1 VVTAV
6 DPGLVINSNGIRAQI
21 EGAVLMGLSATL
33 KERITVK
40 DGMIQQQ
47 NFNSYELLRMP
58 DAPQLE
64 TYLVEGGRPPGGI
77 GEPPLALIGPSVGNA
92 IFAATQNACASYPF
106 DLTRRDREIA
116 SPAALV
122 QTGFHSLA

>member
-1 VVTAV
+1 
-6 DPGLVINSNGIRAQI
+6 
-21 EGAVLMGLSATL
+21 MGLSAAL

-77 GEPPLALIGPSVGNA
+77 GDPARAHRSQRWQRH
-92 IFAATQNACASYPF
+92 FAATGKRLRKLPF
-106 DLTRRDREIA
+106 RLDEA
-116 SPAALV
+116 
-122 QTGFHSLA
+122 